1 MFSKPKTYISNGL
14 YCIKYSLFS
23 CHIFIFWW
31 IFYEIQTEIGN
42 IWQLAYFFHISI
54 LASCFIIWDI
64 RIINHIFCILGH
76 LAPNIG
82 FLGSAQ
88 HASIGGS
95 GRFACSVH
103 PLRMTDLVVSIGGS
117 GRFACSVHSLR
128 MLGLVVFTLTFCA
141 YVYAY
146 VTSILASR

>member
-1 MFSKPKTYISNGL
+1 M
-14 YCIKYSLFS
+14 
-23 CHIFIFWW
+23 
-31 IFYEIQTEIGN
+31 
-42 IWQLAYFFHISI
+42 AYFSHISI

-64 RIINHIFCILGH
+64 RSINHIFCILGH
-76 LAPNIG
+76 LALNIG

-146 VTSILASR
+146 VTSILGVRTLVQSPIGPIGPMSGQSQTLVQLPIGPIGQMGVTIL